1 MDLEEAKKKVKITP
15 EERAA
20 VEKYINMWHAEMNSI
35 IGFQARQ
42 YVSAASEGWSLPGMD
57 KQIKGDA
64 GEEVLSMIENAGMVY
79 SAMLK
84 SMYEYTPPYKL
95 MRGTSNKEISRLSK
109 GSVYNRML
117 STSTDERTAKSFG
130 RYGDAAFLRIIPG
143 PDIPFIN
150 VDEFIGRENLNRY
163 ENEYIL
169 APFTKVSSNTFRS
182 DWNGF
187 KYYDVKLDK
196 PEMRAFEDGEKEK
209 LSQEIKEKFTDV
221 VEKGK
226 RMLAI
231 YDRLELCQERL
242 RVISDK
248 EERKYYSDMQKAN
261 YDEMFALSPEISD
274 FEDKM
279 NRYVQGIFEERE
291 REVKEAHDITKQEE
305 ERLAKEAYEKRQKE
319 LIDEST
325 KQIKE
330 DAPKVISTF
339 QRAPDMLKNTYNS
352 LKNEESRY
360 SQMADILGVP
370 FSLHIPGENIE
381 ENLEKLSKNVEDIKT
396 RIDEITG
403 TTFETSKSAME
414 AVSTLNNY
422 QQKSETVKDNQNVS
436 YNTVKQYSDEAT
448 FELKKGVDESVQR
461 TILSTKYKLLQ
472 ARRREVEGRKISFFG
487 RIRGLG
493 KLKDIELQNID
504 LEEKI
509 LRNTKIQSK
518 SEYSVQDALA
528 DMKVFSIRELDGQ
541 NTEEMN
547 QLSKRIRRVFGVH
560 DNIIEMRAQEKMR
573 SVPMVMTDIKKRVR
587 TSEKIRRAEQRN
599 SNLQAELADTQNSFG
614 QNPGFG
620 AYRRSEAIQN
630 LERILDD
637 TVKITMTQ
645 DDRPENIIENVTSR
659 KNPYDDGYGTK

>member
-1 MDLEEAKKKVKITP
+1 
-15 EERAA
+15 
-20 VEKYINMWHAEMNSI
+20 
-35 IGFQARQ
+35 
-42 YVSAASEGWSLPGMD
+42 
-57 KQIKGDA
+57 
-64 GEEVLSMIENAGMVY
+64 
-79 SAMLK
+79 
-84 SMYEYTPPYKL
+84 
-95 MRGTSNKEISRLSK
+95 
-109 GSVYNRML
+109 
-117 STSTDERTAKSFG
+117 
-130 RYGDAAFLRIIPG
+130 
-143 PDIPFIN
+143 
-150 VDEFIGRENLNRY
+150 
-163 ENEYIL
+163 
-169 APFTKVSSNTFRS
+169 
-182 DWNGF
+182 
-187 KYYDVKLDK
+187 
-196 PEMRAFEDGEKEK
+196 
-209 LSQEIKEKFTDV
+209 
-221 VEKGK
+221 
-226 RMLAI
+226 MLAI

-630 LERILDD
+630 FERILDD